1 MKQGIYTL
9 QTRRALMDSVWEM
22 WLSGDAPCVTAPGRF
37 VNIQVAGFFPRRPI
51 SVCDWVAEGL
61 LRHHCR
67 AAARD
72 GRIRD
77 TRTEENHRRCPSW
90 VRT

>member
-1 MKQGIYTL
+1 MKPTILTVRENVPLTGDVYRMVLAGDTGEIKRPGQFLNLLIPGFTL
-9 QTRRALMDSVWEM
+9 
-22 WLSGDAPCVTAPGRF
+22 
-37 VNIQVAGFFPRRPI
+37 RRPI